1 MNWPRTILDG
11 AVMALLFNAVVGLG
25 FLLYPQAY
33 STMFPKKIREAA
45 APFVDRKEVRKMKLI
60 LYPLYLL
67 LFVYWAISAVF
78 AGVSGFRHFFWTGYL
93 EMTIVS
99 VSDFLIL
106 DCWLPPKARPYIKG
120 AENCKA
126 WERKEWLRKL
136 AIPEH
141 ALGWTFLVCPVA
153 GLIVAGTA
161 TLFTMMIGG

>member
-11 AVMALLFNAVVGLG
+11 IAMALLFNAVVGIG

-33 STMFPKKIREAA
+33 TTMFPKEIKEAA
-45 APFVDRKEVRKMKLI
+45 APFVDKKEVQKMKLI

-67 LFVYWAISAVF
+67 IFIYWAVSVHF
-78 AGVSGFRHFFWTGYL
+78 AGVHGFWTLFWTGYV

-99 VSDFLIL
+99 ISDFLIQ

-120 AENCKA
+120 EENCKA
-126 WERKEWLRKL
+126 WEVKEWLLKL

-141 ALGWTFLVCPVA
+141 VLGWTFLVCPIAGFVVA
-153 GLIVAGTA
+153 GLA
-161 TLFTMMIGG
+161 TLLG